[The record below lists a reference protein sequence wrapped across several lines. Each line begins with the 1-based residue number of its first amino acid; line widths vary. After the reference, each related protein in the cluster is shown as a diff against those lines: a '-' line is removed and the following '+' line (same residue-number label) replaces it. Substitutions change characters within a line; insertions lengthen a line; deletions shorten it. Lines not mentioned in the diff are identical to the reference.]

1 MIEFLIVA
9 GFLGYIYY
17 LRNYADLRTKSEKEE
32 DNLKEGIQLFRDD
45 QIQPAF
51 EFFDRRIK
59 VRPNSA
65 IAYLYRALCYKA
77 QEQFQAAMEDINTGL
92 SYDESVYKLHLE
104 KGKLQFRI
112 SLYEPALKALD
123 KAIFNAGE
131 QDPEPYY
138 WRAMIRQQ
146 LHQDEEAQKDFE
158 KEAIII
164 EIRKK
169 KIQSIEPGKKPY
181 WNSKIIA
188 NIILVMC
195 SSMLLIFII
204 KKAESIHL
212 PYLMAA
218 LSAIALGFAEPHK
231 GWLLAIAQNILVFAG
246 YFLFTKIPVNGGKI
260 ELENFGLYG
269 SAILVFAGSFLGAF
283 LKRAING

>member
-9 GFLGYIYY
+9 GFLGYMYY

-32 DNLKEGIQLFRDD
+32 YNLKEGISLFHND

-51 EFFDRRIK
+51 DFFDQRIK

-65 IAYLYRALCYKA
+65 VAYLYRALCYKA
-77 QEQFQAAMEDINTGL
+77 QGQFEAAMEDVNTGL

-112 SLYEPALKALD
+112 GLYEPALKALN
-123 KAIFNAGE
+123 KAVFNAGE

-138 WRAMIRQQ
+138 WRAMTKQQ
-146 LHQDEEAQKDFE
+146 LHQHDEAQKDYE

-164 EIRKK
+164 EARNKEIL
-169 KIQSIEPGKKPY
+169 SDEPEKKPY

-188 NIILVMC
+188 NFILVIC
-195 SSMLLIFII
+195 SSVLLIFII

-218 LSAIALGFAEPHK
+218 FSAIALGFAEPHK
-231 GWLLAIAQNILVFAG
+231 GWLLAIAQNMLVFAG
-246 YFLFTKIPVNGGKI
+246 YFLFTKLPVNGGKI
-260 ELENFGLYG
+260 ELENFSLYG
-269 SAILVFAGSFLGAF
+269 SAILIFAGSFLGAF
-283 LKRAING
+283 IKRAISG